1 MHCRNLVCFAA
12 HTAFEFSQVEAPS
25 LHQQLVSGMDGPKS
39 DDELAAYACNL
50 LKCYGAQ
57 VGTFAFASCNI
68 IIDVATSASNSFIIH
83 EKNESVAKLANLAS
97 IIDWAGRIVLWTS
110 FLSNLV

>member
-1 MHCRNLVCFAA
+1 MVWFAA

-57 VGTFAFASCNI
+57 VGNSAFASCN